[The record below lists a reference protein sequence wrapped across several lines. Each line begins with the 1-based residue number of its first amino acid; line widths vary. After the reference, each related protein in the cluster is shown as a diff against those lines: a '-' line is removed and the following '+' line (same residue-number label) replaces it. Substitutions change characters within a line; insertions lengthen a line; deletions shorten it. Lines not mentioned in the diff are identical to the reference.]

1 MLIWCV
7 LTCFQISRV
16 MKPTDFSKYLTDY
29 LTRYL
34 SHERGASSN
43 TIIAYRDT
51 FVLFI
56 TYMEAIRNI
65 KAEKLQLKSITKET
79 VVSFLDWLQTE
90 RKSSDTTRNLR
101 LAALHSFFRYVQYQ
115 NPDNLHEYQN
125 IMSVKLK
132 KARNKPMNYLSI
144 EGIKLLLNQ
153 PDINSEKGRRDLALL
168 SLMYDTGSRV
178 QELIDLTSASIR
190 LDKPYTI
197 RITGKG
203 NKTRIVPL
211 LEQQVKILKY
221 YLDEQDLLKP
231 QTRSHPLFTNSRQE
245 KLSRPGVTH
254 VLLKYAN
261 LARVKNPELIPEKL
275 SCHSLR
281 HSKAMHL
288 LQAGVNLVY
297 IRDILGHVSV
307 TTTEVYARADS
318 RQKREAIEKAYVNVS
333 PKEIPIW
340 VSNNDL
346 LGWLKSF

>member
-1 MLIWCV
+1 
-7 LTCFQISRV
+7 

-34 SHERGASSN
+34 SHERGSSSN
-43 TIIAYRDT
+43 TISAYRDT

-56 TYMEAIRNI
+56 MYMERVCNI

-79 VVSFLDWLQTE
+79 IVAFLDWLQTE
-90 RKSSDTTRNLR
+90 RKSCDTTRNLR
-101 LAALHSFFRYVQYQ
+101 LAALHSFFRYLQYQ

-125 IMSVKLK
+125 IMAIKLK
-132 KARNKPMNYLSI
+132 KARKKPMNYLTT
-144 EGIKLLLNQ
+144 EGVKLLLKQ
-153 PDINSEKGRRDLALL
+153 PDLQPEQGRRDLALL

-178 QELIDLTSASIR
+178 QEIIDLTPASIR
-190 LDKPYTI
+190 LDNPYTI

-211 LEQQVKILKY
+211 LEGQVQILKN
-221 YLDEQDLLKP
+221 YLCEYDLLKP
-231 QTRSHPLFTNSRQE
+231 DARSYPLFTNSRQE

-254 VLLKYAN
+254 ILLKYAN
-261 LARVKNPELIPEKL
+261 RARVRNPALIPEKL

-318 RQKREAIEKAYVNVS
+318 RQKREALEKAYIDVS
-333 PKEIPIW
+333 PKEMPVW
-340 VSNNDL
+340 VNNNNL
-346 LGWLKSF
+346 LGWLRSF